1 MTEAKTKATTVTFDE
16 FLATSVDPTRHDD
29 CRALAAMM
37 QAATGETPVMWG
49 AIVGFGR
56 YRYQYE
62 SGREGEWPIIAF
74 APRKTDLTLYI
85 VPGFDRFDALL
96 GKLGKHKTGKVCL
109 YIKRLADIDVKVL
122 SAIIDGSVRA
132 MAAKRVRA

>member
-1 MTEAKTKATTVTFDE
+1 MTEAKTKATTLTFDE
-16 FLATSVDPTRHDD
+16 FLASSVDPTRHDY

-37 QAATGETPVMWG
+37 QTATGEAPVMWG
-49 AIVGFGR
+49 AIIGFGR

-62 SGREGEWPIIAF
+62 SGREGEWPIVAF
-74 APRKTDLTLYI
+74 APRKSDLTLYI

-109 YIKRLADIDVKVL
+109 YIKRLADVDAAVLETIIVASVK
-122 SAIIDGSVRA
+122 A
-132 MAAKRVRA
+132 MASKRV

>member
-1 MTEAKTKATTVTFDE
+1 MTEAKTKATTVTFDQ
-16 FLATSVDPTRHDD
+16 FLATSVDPTRHGD

-37 QAATGETPVMWG
+37 QAATGEVPVMWG

-62 SGREGEWPIIAF
+62 SGREGEWPVVGF

-122 SAIIDGSVRA
+122 SAIIDDSVRA